1 MFLTGTIISILVP
14 VFIIIKDKFMSTP
27 PDEMMDWVMTCCLL
41 DFLILSALSGFIITN
56 LVQKEYQAGTLTNIL
71 STAVSRA
78 FFIFAK
84 LAVWFLWYVILLAY
98 TEIVTVI
105 GSRLIYPSQFNVQ
118 FAKIVFVM
126 FTKFGLLTFITLIP
140 LLWITI
146 LQKKLFYPA
155 VLAGI
160 GFTGILLG
168 GFTISMDMILP
179 ASIVPWTAVSLVAVY
194 QVESPYLVI
203 GLISIALTGI
213 VGLFLALQ
221 SIYKQDL

>member
-14 VFIIIKDKFMSTP
+14 VFIIIKDKFLSTP

-78 FFIFAK
+78 SFIFAK

-194 QVESPYLVI
+194 QVESPYFVI

>member
-14 VFIIIKDKFMSTP
+14 VFIIIKDKFLSTP

-78 FFIFAK
+78 SFIFAK